1 MVELIL
7 IAFAILAGGALLLWA
22 WGRQEQ
28 PFVIG
33 AGDAWFVALKRGQ
46 NTPAFG
52 GLHVRWSSRA
62 DLAFIGAEEAYWT
75 DFAIVCGDQT
85 LVRQRVN
92 EAGAE
97 DAFIARVRLAA
108 PPALA
113 FGVLK
118 ALVATGVLSRPDGS
132 IAADVSGLGR
142 DPKYLPSPKT
152 IARLRAQPARYAPA
166 MVNFLAYKR
175 PDGARA
181 YMRYGR
187 VALRT
192 VYRTGGRL
200 LFFGRVREIVLPAK
214 AGPCVG
220 VWDELAAMQY
230 NRPEGILSM
239 EHAPDYRAA
248 LGYRDEGLERTVVI
262 ASTPGERS

>member
-1 MVELIL
+1 MVQLIL
-7 IAFAILAGGALLLWA
+7 IALALLAGCALLLWA

-46 NTPAFG
+46 SAPAFG
-52 GLHVRWSSRA
+52 SLNVRWSSRA
-62 DLAFIGAEEAYWT
+62 DFVFIGAEDAYWT
-75 DFAIVCGDQT
+75 DFAILRGEQA
-85 LVRQRVN
+85 LVRQRVD

-97 DAFIARVRLAA
+97 DAFVARIRLAA

-113 FGVLK
+113 FGMLK
-118 ALVATGVLSRPDGS
+118 ALVVTRVLSRPDGS
-132 IAADVSGLGR
+132 IAADVSGLGH
-142 DPKYLPSPKT
+142 DPKYLPSPAT
-152 IARLRAQPARYAPA
+152 IARLRAQPAHYAPA

-200 LFFGRVREIVLPAK
+200 LFFGRVREIILAAK

-220 VWDELAAMQY
+220 AWDELAAMQY

-248 LGYRDEGLERTVVI
+248 LGYRDEGLDRTVVI